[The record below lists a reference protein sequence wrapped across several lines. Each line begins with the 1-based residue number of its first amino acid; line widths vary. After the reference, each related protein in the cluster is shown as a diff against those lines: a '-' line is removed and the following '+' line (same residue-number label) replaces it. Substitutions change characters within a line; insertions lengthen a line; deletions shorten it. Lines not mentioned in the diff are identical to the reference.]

1 MRLPLAAGPMLA
13 VLAAGGS
20 ARAEGPEQGGPAG
33 EPTRWTA
40 ATGLRVEQ
48 WIAPRGGA
56 LGLDVRLSL
65 PEMEHGLFS
74 VETFSWERLDVMEE
88 DLGPDEG
95 TTYQVLGL
103 RRWFGGER
111 ARVFAGAHVM
121 SFAGDPRGFTPWFG
135 FRLGQASGGPAL
147 AAEVRLLGLGVV
159 GWRGGAVE
167 TGELAVKVT
176 GPRVGR
182 LRLGGRARLR
192 SVAEVQRDATM
203 AAGIEMEWRDRP
215 LFVGLGLQR
224 LHRTAG
230 TGPVDPETMMTMD
243 ADPPRPTSSIM
254 MQLEVD
260 MDLPRSITE

>member
-1 MRLPLAAGPMLA
+1 
-13 VLAAGGS
+13 
-20 ARAEGPEQGGPAG
+20 
-33 EPTRWTA
+33 
-40 ATGLRVEQ
+40 
-48 WIAPRGGA
+48 
-56 LGLDVRLSL
+56 
-65 PEMEHGLFS
+65 
-74 VETFSWERLDVMEE
+74 
-88 DLGPDEG
+88 
-95 TTYQVLGL
+95 
-103 RRWFGGER
+103 
-111 ARVFAGAHVM
+111 M

-224 LHRTAG
+224 LQRTAG
-230 TGPVDPETMMTMD
+230 TEPVDPETMMTMD
-243 ADPPRPTSSIM
+243 SDPPRPTSSIM